1 MDKDPINSD
10 DDTETTAPEDKR
22 TKTLRDIS
30 YQELLEESL
39 KSCDQ
44 LEESPFKSPSKAER
58 HSKTRISQNFIKIAN
73 SIVSALLVLAISF
86 FISISAIRIF
96 NGTETV
102 AKALVP
108 IQAQIE
114 LLQGMSNQPKL
125 GSSIERFVTS
135 LTGPNL
141 KDSEV
146 SSAVNTL
153 AQDMMSQ
160 GFSLEQYPSIPLE
173 TRSNYTYWEA
183 K

>member
-1 MDKDPINSD
+1 MEKDPLNSD
-10 DDTETTAPEDKR
+10 DDAETTAPEDKR

-44 LEESPFKSPSKAER
+44 IEESPFKSPSKIER
-58 HSKTRISQNFIKIAN
+58 SSRTRISHSFIKLAN
-73 SIVSALLVLAISF
+73 SVVNALLVLAISF
-86 FISISAIRIF
+86 FISISAMRIF
-96 NGTETV
+96 NDTETDT
-102 AKALVP
+102 KSLVP

-114 LLQGMSNQPKL
+114 LLQGMSDQPKL

-135 LTGPNL
+135 LAGPNL

-160 GFSLEQYPSIPLE
+160 GITLEQYPSIPLE